1 MTAPGP
7 GEAVFQF
14 VRHWARRT
22 NAPADVLVVEAVHAL
37 SAHDEVT
44 VNDVAAELGVDQSG
58 ASRMVT
64 RAVDQGYL
72 AAQPSRTDARRR
84 TVTVTGPGSDL
95 LASAH
100 RWQEE
105 VFATMTGSWTR
116 AERAAFHRAML
127 DLLTRSRALG

>member
-1 MTAPGP
+1 MTEPGP

-37 SAHDEVT
+37 SARDEVT
-44 VNDVAAELGVDQSG
+44 VNDVATELGVDQSG

-72 AAQPSRTDARRR
+72 ATHPSPADARRR
-84 TVTVTGPGSDL
+84 TVTVTGAGSDL
-95 LASAH
+95 LAAAH

-105 VFATMTGSWTR
+105 VFATMTDSWTA
-116 AERAAFHRAML
+116 AERAAFHRATL
-127 DLLTRSRALG
+127 HLLTRSRSLG